1 MAYGQEDL
9 NSPGFGD
16 TRATK
21 NTRRAKP
28 LDELAELQDDDLMD
42 LPSLAPLG
50 GVSLNRRRSSRLSK
64 NNNFDNYFR
73 SGPSM
78 NMNPF

>member
-28 LDELAELQDDDLMD
+28 LGELEEL
-42 LPSLAPLG
+42 
-50 GVSLNRRRSSRLSK
+50 
-64 NNNFDNYFR
+64 
-73 SGPSM
+73 
-78 NMNPF
+78 